1 MDSIAYKACEKRTAK
16 PEASIGPRQVFATK
30 VAFLVT
36 GVGVSAWAPLVPFA
50 KMRLGIGDAT
60 LGLLILCLGAGS
72 VVSMP
77 LCHQIIKRLGAR
89 AVILLGVLMV
99 AAALPLLAYT
109 TTVPTMAASLL
120 LFGAAVGLLDVSINV
135 HALLVEK
142 GTGKA
147 LMSGFHGFFS
157 VGGIA
162 GSVLGSALL
171 SAGATPLLVA
181 CSVGVAVL
189 MLTGTAAKALLPDSM
204 RGDESG
210 GFALPHGTVVAMGL
224 VGLCVFLV
232 EGAMLDWSAL
242 FLTSTKSFPE
252 RLAGLGYTGF
262 AVAMAVGRLLGD
274 ALSRYVKSSVIV
286 AAGGITGAAGIGF
299 ALLAPSG
306 PLAIVGF
313 LLTGAGCANIVPVL
327 FSAVG
332 RQKAMAPGAAVAA
345 LTTMGYA
352 GALAGP
358 AAVGFV
364 SHAVGLSAAFGL
376 LAGLLVLA
384 ALGGWLLFKDSSKH
398 HLHTHLS

>member
-1 MDSIAYKACEKRTAK
+1 MDSTASNTCTRQVVAAD
-16 PEASIGPRQVFATK
+16 ASIGSRQVFATR

-36 GVGVSAWAPLVPFA
+36 GIGVSIWAPLVPFA
-50 KMRLGIGDAT
+50 KSRLGVGDAT

-72 VVSMP
+72 VISMP
-77 LCHQIIKRLGAR
+77 LCHQIIKRVGPR
-89 AVILLGVLMV
+89 AVILLGVSMMSL
-99 AAALPLLAYT
+99 ALPLLAFEA
-109 TTVPTMAASLL
+109 TVPSMAVSLL

-142 GTGKA
+142 GAGRA
-147 LMSGFHGFFS
+147 LMSGFHGLFS

-162 GSVLGSALL
+162 GSVLGSGLL
-171 SAGATPLLVA
+171 
-181 CSVGVAVL
+181 SVGVTPLVVACTVSAGVVA
-189 MLTGTAAKALLPDSM
+189 LTAISAKALIPSSM
-204 RGDESG
+204 RADGGG
-210 GFALPHGTVVAMGL
+210 GFALPHGSVVAMGL

-242 FLTSTKSFPE
+242 FLTVTKSFPE

-262 AVAMAVGRLLGD
+262 AIAMAVGRLLGD
-274 ALSRYVKSSVIV
+274 ALSRRAKPALIV
-286 AAGGITGAAGIGF
+286 AIGGICGAAGIVL
-299 ALLAPSG
+299 ALFAPSG
-306 PLAIVGF
+306 AFAIAGF

-332 RQKAMAPGAAVAA
+332 SQKAMEPGAAVAA

-358 AAVGFV
+358 AAIGFV
-364 SHAVGLSAAFGL
+364 SHAVGLRVAFSL

-384 ALGGWLLFKDSSKH
+384 ALVGWILFKDSSVH
-398 HLHTHLS
+398 RTQTH